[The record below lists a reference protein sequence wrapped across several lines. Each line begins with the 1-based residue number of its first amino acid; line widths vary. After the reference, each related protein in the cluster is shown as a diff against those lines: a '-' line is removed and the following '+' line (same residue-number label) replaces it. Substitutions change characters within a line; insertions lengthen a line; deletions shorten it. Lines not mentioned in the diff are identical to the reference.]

1 MMTNPIEIFIDGAG
15 TYVALH
21 NQRTICA
28 TWNRRYA
35 ESALE
40 HYILKIKPEDN
51 KEVTGSWDK

>member
-1 MMTNPIEIFIDGAG
+1 MTDSIQIFKDSGGA
-15 TYVALH
+15 YVASH

-28 TWNRRYA
+28 TWNRKYA

-40 HYILKIKPEDN
+40 HYILKINPEEN